1 MPQLFR
7 ARRGLSICGRA
18 IEIGGIMK
26 NLEKLWE
33 TIDLGDVGQDFDAFF
48 DSGKDFPDFGLGF
61 KMSARILVI
70 LLMIS
75 MISVI

>member
-1 MPQLFR
+1 
-7 ARRGLSICGRA
+7 
-18 IEIGGIMK
+18 
-26 NLEKLWE
+26 
-33 TIDLGDVGQDFDAFF
+33 LGDVGQDFDAFF